1 LPEARATSPVAHAA
15 PPPPRFDADQLSL
28 PSPPLGLAL
37 VLEAAEN
44 EDTSLQ
50 RLGWLI
56 NREPSLTSHVLKLS
70 NSAAYSVGRPVGSVS
85 QATVY
90 LGARTIR
97 NMTLSH
103 IVRTVSLGVDVGTFD
118 TTLFWEHSLRR
129 AGAAHFLATRL
140 AFDDPGEAFTA
151 GLIQDLGLLVMAV
164 QWPELAPEIEA
175 AMGLPVDE
183 RRARERALTGTTHD
197 VIFAGVAKA
206 WGVPESIT
214 RAIAAHHEEQLKL
227 PDRRTQVLT
236 EILRLG
242 DAVADLT
249 QAAPT
254 PDALARARGYLDG
267 LRGGKRLPLET
278 VIDETAQAMREMST
292 ALEIRIRPQPTYE
305 ELIRAAHRAVAKVSS
320 QYEEETRRLE
330 TLLAQQEELRRDLE
344 SKNQQLTRLATT
356 DPLTGVANRRA
367 LCDRIDQALRDARDR
382 GQAATLL
389 MIDLDHFKQVNDR
402 HGHDAGDAVLKEVA
416 ARLQGSLRT
425 GDVLGRLGG
434 EEFGVILAGCP
445 PEHGPYVAERI
456 RIMLALR
463 PIRLPSGETLKV
475 TASIGGASVSPGEEI
490 SLEDLLKRSDLAL
503 YAGKHSGR
511 NCVRWFSA
519 ELDAS

>member
-1 LPEARATSPVAHAA
+1 MSELVASSPTA
-15 PPPPRFDADQLSL
+15 PAPPPRFEPGELTL

-56 NREPSLTSHVLKLS
+56 NREPSLTTYVLKLS

-103 IVRTVSLGVDVGTFD
+103 IVRTVSLGVDAGTFD

-129 AGAAHFLATRL
+129 AGAAHVLATRL
-140 AFDDPGEAFTA
+140 GFDDPGEAFTA

-175 AMGLPVDE
+175 AMGLPIDA
-183 RRARERALTGTTHD
+183 RRAREVELTGTTHD
-197 VIFAGVAKA
+197 AIFAVVAA
-206 WGVPESIT
+206 DWGVPQEIT
-214 RAIAAHHEEQLKL
+214 RAIAEHHAEVIKL
-227 PDRRTQVLT
+227 PDRRGQVLA
-236 EILRLG
+236 EILRLA

-249 QAAPT
+249 QVAPT
-254 PDALARARGYLDG
+254 PDALTRARGYLDG
-267 LRGGKRLPLET
+267 LRGGKRLSLET
-278 VIDETAQAMREMST
+278 VADETVRAMREMSS

-305 ELIRAAHRAVAKVSS
+305 ELIRAAHRVVAKVSS
-320 QYEEETRRLE
+320 RYEEETRRLE
-330 TLLAQQEELRRDLE
+330 TMLAQQEALRRDLE
-344 SKNQQLTRLATT
+344 SKNEQLERLATT

-367 LCDRIDQALRDARDR
+367 FCDHLDDALRRARDN
-382 GQAATLL
+382 AVPVTLL
-389 MIDLDHFKQVNDR
+389 MIDLDRFKVVNDTY
-402 HGHDAGDAVLKEVA
+402 GHDAGDAVLKETVT
-416 ARLQGSLRT
+416 RLTGALRS
-425 GDVLGRLGG
+425 GDVLGRIGG
-434 EEFGVILAGCP
+434 EEFAVVLVGCL
-445 PEHGPYVAERI
+445 PEHGPYVAERL
-456 RIMLALR
+456 RIMLGLR
-463 PIRLPSGETLKV
+463 PFKLPSGETVKV
-475 TASIGGASVSPGEEI
+475 TTSIGGTSVAPGEVLT
-490 SLEDLLKRSDLAL
+490 LEEALKRSDLAL
-503 YAGKHSGR
+503 YACKHSGR
-511 NCVRWFSA
+511 NRVSWYSP